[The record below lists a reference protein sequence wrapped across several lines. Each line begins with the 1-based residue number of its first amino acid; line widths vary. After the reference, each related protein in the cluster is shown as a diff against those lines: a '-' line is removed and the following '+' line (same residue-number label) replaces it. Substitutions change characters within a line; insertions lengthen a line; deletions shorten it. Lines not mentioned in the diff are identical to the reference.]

1 MPKLFRLVRTA
12 SRKGELRCPNIFV
25 HCARKNQRFI
35 FPIPHSEHEANMLLA
50 FGHKARQGKDTAGE
64 AVVEYYNRRRE
75 SAAQHLMRDSKFDAL
90 YPPASIFK
98 FADALYQVCRE
109 EYGMTEKDAPLLQKV
124 GDGRREQFGK
134 TYWIDKLSAKIDAFK
149 GIAVITDVRYTN
161 EADWVNARGGHCIN
175 VRRLHPDGT
184 PFVTTDRDP
193 NFISEVQLDPYNY
206 EFYIMS
212 KYAAYTA
219 DAAITIAE
227 FIRGWEL

>member
-1 MPKLFRLVRTA
+1 MPT
-12 SRKGELRCPNIFV
+12 
-25 HCARKNQRFI
+25 
-35 FPIPHSEHEANMLLA
+35 MLLA
-50 FGHKARQGKDTAGE
+50 FGHRARQGKDTAGE
-64 AVVEYYNRRRE
+64 AVVDYYNKRRATAFAHLSSNVCTRE
-75 SAAQHLMRDSKFDAL
+75 DIDRL
-90 YPPASIFK
+90 YPEAKLFK
-98 FADALYQVCRE
+98 FADALYEVCRN
-109 EYGMTEKDAPLLQKV
+109 EYGMTTKDAPLLQKV